1 MYNNYVERIF
11 DRVTAVSRRCDRKD
25 FLLMFVEGINL
36 QLFSEAAS
44 GAASDGAGAQAA
56 AAMGAGTDNA
66 GNVQATEAVQGT
78 DAGKAGAGTDG
89 EGRLTFEQIREMYA
103 DDLKKYTD
111 SVTKDAVEKRLRREK
126 GATQTLKKLQP
137 LIDRAGRQYG
147 IDPKDTDA
155 VLKAVADDKS
165 YYEQLAIKNGTTP
178 EVEEELDR
186 SRRETR
192 ELQEV
197 IAEREEADAIREN
210 AGRIVREINE
220 VKAKFPDFNLEEA
233 MKNETFAMLVK
244 NPQISMLTAYKAV
257 SFDNEIN
264 RAVQTTAKTVEANVA
279 NKIKSGSRP
288 TENAMSAASPADVTT
303 DYSKLS
309 LEECRSI
316 IQAAKMRRN
325 GY

>member
-1 MYNNYVERIF
+1 
-11 DRVTAVSRRCDRKD
+11 
-25 FLLMFVEGINL
+25 MFVEKIDL
-36 QLFSEAAS
+36 QLFGEAAS

-56 AAMGAGTDNA
+56 AATEAGTNNA
-66 GNVQATEAVQGT
+66 GNVQASEAVQGT
-78 DAGKAGAGTDG
+78 AEGKAEAGTKG
-89 EGRLTFEQIREMYA
+89 TERLTFEQIREMYA

-111 SVTKDAVEKRLRREK
+111 SITKDAVEKRLRREK
-126 GATQTLKKLQP
+126 GASQTLKKLQP

-165 YYEQLAIKNGTTP
+165 YYEQLAMKNGTTP
-178 EVEEELDR
+178 EIEEELDK

-192 ELQEV
+192 ELREE

-210 AGRIVREINE
+210 ACRIMQQLSE
-220 VKAKFPDFNLEEA
+220 VKARFPNFNFDEA
-233 MKNETFAMLVK
+233 MKNEEFAMLVK
-244 NPQISMLTAYKAV
+244 NRNVPLLAAYKAV
-257 SFDNEIN
+257 SFDDEIS
-264 RAVQTTAKTVEANVA
+264 RAMQTTAKTVEANVA
-279 NKIKSGSRP
+279 NRIKSGSIP
-288 TENAMSAASPADVTT
+288 TENAMSGASPANVAT